1 MNKPLLALIVNI
13 IGFAAFGTVD
23 AQEIFKESGNLYS
36 TRELAVSKP
45 APENSQLV
53 IKSASTLQGTLNIT
67 TSTEPQIKV
76 VYSKKA
82 KAGSRSKAIDYI
94 DQIAVS
100 LSSAPG
106 AVKLEL
112 RAPNPAPW
120 TDDEVGLVEAVIVIP
135 EFCKLDIDALYFDI
149 VATGPFEIFR
159 VPSSLGRLEVSF
171 VTEDLVLSTSN
182 RRVSIENASGNV
194 KASTSN
200 STLTAKNVRCSGGQ
214 AVFRNEGGDIR
225 ILGVSGELNLRN
237 SYGRTEVDMFE
248 ATGEKSYVR
257 SHYGPIEITLA
268 GIGNGQLILT
278 NRYEDIELSVPSNV
292 SAELSLAVEED
303 GRIEVLNFPFRPD
316 LVQRNRL
323 SLIAGKGDALI
334 SGSVRGKGN
343 VYIRA
348 YDPEED

>member
-1 MNKPLLALIVNI
+1 MNRSSVALI
-13 IGFAAFGTVD
+13 IGLTGLTFIGSAG

-36 TRELAVSKP
+36 TRELTVTTP
-45 APENSQLV
+45 ALQNSQLV
-53 IKSASTLQGTLNIT
+53 IKSASTLQGSLRI
-67 TSTEPQIKV
+67 STAPEAVIKV
-76 VYSKKA
+76 LYSKKA
-82 KAGSRSKAIDYI
+82 KADSRSSAIDYI

-100 LSSAPG
+100 LSSTAAG
-106 AVKLEL
+106 VKLEL

-120 TDDEVGLVEAVIVIP
+120 TDDEVGLIEAVVIIP
-135 EFCKLDIDALYFDI
+135 EFCKLDIEAIYFDI
-149 VATGPFEIFR
+149 EATGPFEAFR

-171 VTEDLVLSTSN
+171 VTDELILVTSN

-200 STLTAKNVRCSGGQ
+200 STLTAKNVKCDGGQ
-214 AVFRNEGGDIR
+214 AAFRNEGGDIR
-225 ILGVSGELNLRN
+225 VFGVSGEVNIRN

-257 SHYGPIEITLA
+257 SHYGPIELTLA
-268 GIGNGQLILT
+268 KIGDGQLILT
-278 NRYEDIELSVPSNV
+278 NRYEDIELSVPSNL
-292 SAELSLAVEED
+292 SAELSLAVEEN
-303 GRIEVLNFPFRPD
+303 GKIEVQNFPFKPD

-323 SLIAGKGDALI
+323 SLIAGDGDALI